1 MAERLDA
8 LTEEW
13 PLRPW
18 IMAALCA
25 VAGLLV
31 HLLTDQAGQDAV
43 SASRQAAATFVAV
56 AALSLV
62 VTIERLRWTWAVG
75 FALAWA
81 LVIAFVGWFTAGY
94 NRGGEIAEFPFLSG
108 IFAVLLAAPLFQTVR
123 DEGAWRFPYGRLH
136 SHAWT
141 DAVIGAASLFFT
153 GITFLLML
161 LISGLFSLIGIDLL
175 KDLLEEGWFGWM
187 LAGFAFG
194 AAFGLLRERDRLVAT
209 LQRLVMT
216 VFSVLAPVLAA
227 ALPLF
232 LLSVPFTGLGK
243 LWDSWVSA
251 AALLL
256 TASGGAI
263 LLANAVIGDGRQD
276 RSGSRLLHW
285 SALLLVLVV
294 LPLCMLAGVAMGI
307 RIGEYGWTPQR
318 IWGAIAVAVGV
329 AYGLGG
335 WWATWRGRGDFDGH
349 MRPLQTRLAIVL
361 CGLALFLALPI
372 VDFGAISARSQVA
385 RLEAGKVTPDR
396 FDWAAMAFDFGPDG
410 RRRLREWARSAPTQW
425 RGQAVAALQ
434 AKERW
439 GLAQQT
445 QTATEA
451 DAIAPRLRLLSPGLE
466 LTPDI
471 LQRVA
476 SRRMCPREAQCGLVR
491 MDAQRLILLVTDG
504 EDRRL
509 TSHVID
515 LSRPVQVEVT
525 TAPPAGTTGVD
536 LDRARIEVRTV
547 PRRQVHVDGEPVGE
561 VFE

>member
-13 PLRPW
+13 PKRPW

-31 HLLTDQAGQDAV
+31 HLLTDQSGQESV
-43 SASRQAAATFVAV
+43 STARQAGATFVAV

-62 VTIERLRWTWAVG
+62 VTVERLRWAWAAG
-75 FALAWA
+75 FAFGWA

-108 IFAVLLAAPLFQTVR
+108 IFAVLLAAPLFQTIR
-123 DEGAWRFPYGRLH
+123 DEGAWRFPYERLH

-175 KDLLEEGWFGWM
+175 KDLLQEGWFGWS

-209 LQRLVMT
+209 LQRLVMI

-227 ALPLF
+227 ALLLF

-263 LLANAVIGDGRQD
+263 LLANAVVGDGGED
-276 RSGSRLLHW
+276 RVPNRLLHW

-294 LPLCMLAGVAMGI
+294 LPLCVLAAVAMGI

-318 IWGAIAVAVGV
+318 IWGAIAVAVGI

-335 WWATWRGRGDFDGH
+335 WWAAWRGRGEFDEH
-349 MRPLQTRLAIVL
+349 LRPLQTRLAIVL
-361 CGLALFLALPI
+361 CGVALFLALPI

-385 RLEAGKVTPDR
+385 RLEAGKVAPDR

-410 RRRLREWARSAPTQW
+410 RRQLRQWARSAPAQW

-445 QTATEA
+445 QAATEA
-451 DAIAPRLRLLSPGLE
+451 DSIAPRLRLLTPGLE

-476 SRRMCPREAQCGLVR
+476 SRGMCPREAQCGLVR
-491 MDAQRLILLVTDG
+491 LDAQRLILLVAHG
-504 EDRRL
+504 EERRM

-515 LSRPVQVEVT
+515 MSLTANVVAV
-525 TAPPAGTTGVD
+525 APPAGPAGVD
-536 LDRARIEVRTV
+536 LDRARVEVRIV
-547 PRRQVHVDGEPVGE
+547 ARRQVHVNGKPVGE
-561 VFE
+561 MFE